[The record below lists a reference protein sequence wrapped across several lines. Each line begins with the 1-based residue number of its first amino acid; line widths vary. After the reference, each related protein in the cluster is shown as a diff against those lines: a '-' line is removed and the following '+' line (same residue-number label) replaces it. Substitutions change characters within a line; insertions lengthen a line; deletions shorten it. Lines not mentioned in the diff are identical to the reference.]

1 MAVAVAASNIF
12 ECNYSSCLF
21 LQFTIIASY
30 YCYYKKQHL
39 MLSLFGK
46 VQFNVDVDVDVDCQ
60 QNTSHVEPT
69 STVQSLLKLFD
80 F

>member
-1 MAVAVAASNIF
+1 
-12 ECNYSSCLF
+12 
-21 LQFTIIASY
+21 
-30 YCYYKKQHL
+30 

>member
-1 MAVAVAASNIF
+1 
-12 ECNYSSCLF
+12 
-21 LQFTIIASY
+21 
-30 YCYYKKQHL
+30 

-46 VQFNVDVDVDVDCQ
+46 VQFNVDVDVDVDVDCQ

-69 STVQSLLKLFD
+69 SIVQSLLKLFD

>member
-1 MAVAVAASNIF
+1 
-12 ECNYSSCLF
+12 
-21 LQFTIIASY
+21 
-30 YCYYKKQHL
+30 

-69 STVQSLLKLFD
+69 SIVQSLLKLFD